1 MEWTNTSIIC
11 KVFCENILQSNEPI
25 DELVSLAKDADHILT
40 ENARKIVLD
49 MLHQGVKPNASDF
62 DKILSLGIFFDN
74 KIANQIGTAK
84 TNQIQSDSQK
94 SKDLSEKISQCVSK
108 INQMSYNELI
118 IVMEQHSIGGIQSA
132 TNYILNGKQI
142 LRTKKSQY

>member
-1 MEWTNTSIIC
+1 M
-11 KVFCENILQSNEPI
+11 QSNDSI

-62 DKILSLGIFFDN
+62 DKILSLGRFLDN
-74 KIANQIGTAK
+74 ETFKKMGTAK
-84 TNQIQSDSQK
+84 TNQMQSDSQK

-118 IVMEQHSIGGIQSA
+118 IVMEQHSIGGVESA
-132 TNYILNGKQI
+132 TNYILEGKQI
-142 LRTKKSQY
+142 LRTKRSQY

>member
-1 MEWTNTSIIC
+1 M
-11 KVFCENILQSNEPI
+11 QSNDSI
-25 DELVSLAKDADHILT
+25 DELVSLAKDADHVLT

-62 DKILSLGIFFDN
+62 DKILSLGRFFDN

-94 SKDLSEKISQCVSK
+94 SKELSEKISQCTSK
-108 INQMSYNELI
+108 INQMPYNELI
-118 IVMEQHSIGGIQSA
+118 IVMEQHSIGGVESA
-132 TNYILNGKQI
+132 TNYILTGKQI
-142 LRTKKSQY
+142 LRTKRSQY

>member
-1 MEWTNTSIIC
+1 M
-11 KVFCENILQSNEPI
+11 QSNDSI

-62 DKILSLGIFFDN
+62 DKILSLGRFFDN
-74 KIANQIGTAK
+74 KIAKKIGTAK

-94 SKDLSEKISQCVSK
+94 SKELSEKISQCASK

-118 IVMEQHSIGGIQSA
+118 RVMEQHSIGGIQSA
-132 TNYILNGKQI
+132 TNYILTGKQI
-142 LRTKKSQY
+142 LRTKRSQY

>member
-1 MEWTNTSIIC
+1 M
-11 KVFCENILQSNEPI
+11 QSNDSI

-62 DKILSLGIFFDN
+62 DKILSLGRFLDN
-74 KIANQIGTAK
+74 ETFKKMGTAK
-84 TNQIQSDSQK
+84 NNQIQSDSQK
-94 SKDLSEKISQCVSK
+94 SKELSEKISQCASK

-118 IVMEQHSIGGIQSA
+118 IVMEQHSIGGVESA
-132 TNYILNGKQI
+132 TNYILTGTRV
-142 LRTKKSQY
+142 LRVTKFKI

>member
-1 MEWTNTSIIC
+1 M
-11 KVFCENILQSNEPI
+11 QSNDSI

-62 DKILSLGIFFDN
+62 DKILSLGRFFDN

-84 TNQIQSDSQK
+84 TNQIQSDSRK
-94 SKDLSEKISQCVSK
+94 SKELSEKISQCASK
-108 INQMSYNELI
+108 INQMPYNELL
-118 IVMEQHSIGGIQSA
+118 IVIEQHSIGGVESA
-132 TNYILNGKQI
+132 TNYILTGKQI
-142 LRTKKSQY
+142 LRTKRSQY

>member
-1 MEWTNTSIIC
+1 M
-11 KVFCENILQSNEPI
+11 QSNDSI

-94 SKDLSEKISQCVSK
+94 SKELSEKISQCVSK

-132 TNYILNGKQI
+132 TNYILEGKQI
-142 LRTKKSQY
+142 LRTKRSQY

>member
-1 MEWTNTSIIC
+1 M
-11 KVFCENILQSNEPI
+11 QSNDSI

-62 DKILSLGIFFDN
+62 DKILSLGRFFDN

-94 SKDLSEKISQCVSK
+94 SKELSNKISQCISK
-108 INQMSYNELI
+108 INQMPYNELI
-118 IVMEQHSIGGIQSA
+118 IVMEQHSIGGVESA
-132 TNYILNGKQI
+132 TNYILTGKQI
-142 LRTKKSQY
+142 LRTKRSQY